1 MHTHLN
7 PGIRAGVLGMYKS
20 WQFFGEVSTRR
31 NNLWG
36 ETLTYGEFSH
46 LLGIGYNDEKW
57 SAKIMM
63 INPFLRQGYTN
74 RIEDLS
80 SIAPKTQ
87 VAAMPDFKQVL
98 MLNFTMNLDFG
109 KSREDVA
116 KRLSNSDVDAGILTG
131 R

>member
-1 MHTHLN
+1 
-7 PGIRAGVLGMYKS
+7 
-20 WQFFGEVSTRR
+20 
-31 NNLWG
+31 
-36 ETLTYGEFSH
+36 
-46 LLGIGYNDEKW
+46 
-57 SAKIMM
+57 M

-109 KSREDVA
+109 KSREDAA
-116 KRLSNSDVDAGILTG
+116 KRLSNSDSDAGILMG